1 MSGTGD
7 SQSPQA
13 SEGTEIPAES
23 IGEFRLLRRLG
34 QGGMAEVYLAEQTSL
49 KRPVALKL
57 LRRERLESAG
67 AVERFE
73 TEALAAAA
81 LNHPNIV
88 SVYLVGE
95 HAGRKFLVQEYVS
108 GGNLRE
114 RVQKQGAL
122 DAEQGLR
129 LLEQA
134 ASALSAAHK
143 QGIVHRDI
151 KPENLLLTEQG
162 DVKVADFGLAQ
173 LTLAG
178 VRNNLTQ
185 EGLTLGTPLYMSPE
199 QVSDSKLDQR
209 SDLYSLGVTFYHVLA
224 GQPPYSGKTALAVA
238 MQHADPK
245 QKPQPLAELRPDL
258 PLVVCRIVHKL
269 MAKDVTR
276 RYQAAEDL
284 LADLK
289 RLRERGA
296 APMGRDTAQLEAER
310 EEQPPPQLTW
320 KEWLWQTPDSG
331 WAGFG
336 SWMVL
341 TAVLVGAAGAG
352 LGWLRRTPDPFRHA
366 PRSEPTIP
374 NQGSA
379 ERQYF
384 HALMLRDSIPAWK
397 AVIALYPEK
406 QFFRNAAL
414 QRLAELHLFRGE
426 FLEASGY
433 FDQLAELPGADQRL
447 RALGRAG
454 QAILKSLNKDYSGS
468 QAQIS
473 ELSASFSEFDP
484 WLRNQLADAVERNRK
499 ALNTELTANLRKMV
513 EQRDAEA
520 ESEPRN

>member
-276 RYQAAEDL
+276 RYQTAEDL

-320 KEWLWQTPDSG
+320 KQWLWQTPDSG

-352 LGWLRRTPDPFRHA
+352 LGWLRRTPDPF
-366 PRSEPTIP
+366 
-374 NQGSA
+374 
-379 ERQYF
+379 
-384 HALMLRDSIPAWK
+384 
-397 AVIALYPEK
+397 
-406 QFFRNAAL
+406 
-414 QRLAELHLFRGE
+414 
-426 FLEASGY
+426 
-433 FDQLAELPGADQRL
+433 
-447 RALGRAG
+447 
-454 QAILKSLNKDYSGS
+454 
-468 QAQIS
+468 
-473 ELSASFSEFDP
+473 
-484 WLRNQLADAVERNRK
+484 
-499 ALNTELTANLRKMV
+499 
-513 EQRDAEA
+513 
-520 ESEPRN
+520 

>member
-276 RYQAAEDL
+276 RYQTAEDL

-320 KEWLWQTPDSG
+320 KQWLWQTPDTG

-341 TAVLVGAAGAG
+341 TAVLIGGAGAG
-352 LGWLRRTPDPFRHA
+352 LGWTCASTSTRTRRRTRGSPASCRRGRA
-366 PRSEPTIP
+366 PRRGWRGGWPTRRCAR
-374 NQGSA
+374 GSW
-379 ERQYF
+379 R
-384 HALMLRDSIPAWK
+384 RCRRSWPCDSGTTPHGSSW
-397 AVIALYPEK
+397 
-406 QFFRNAAL
+406 RGAASTA
-414 QRLAELHLFRGE
+414 RWRGRRW
-426 FLEASGY
+426 
-433 FDQLAELPGADQRL
+433 P
-447 RALGRAG
+447 
-454 QAILKSLNKDYSGS
+454 
-468 QAQIS
+468 
-473 ELSASFSEFDP
+473 
-484 WLRNQLADAVERNRK
+484 
-499 ALNTELTANLRKMV
+499 
-513 EQRDAEA
+513 
-520 ESEPRN
+520 